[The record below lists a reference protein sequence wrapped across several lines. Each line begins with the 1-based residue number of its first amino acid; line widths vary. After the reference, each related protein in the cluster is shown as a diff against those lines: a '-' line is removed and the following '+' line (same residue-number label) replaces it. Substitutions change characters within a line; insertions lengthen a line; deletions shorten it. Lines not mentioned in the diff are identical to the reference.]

1 MIKKIFLA
9 LIMVLSASSM
19 KAQLGGSCNNPIPV
33 DSNYVGRVDGPCTLW
48 YTAWTY
54 DLPLTVHFIPDD
66 SNSMLSPEIEVDL
79 TCIPGIYADPKLDS
93 LVNMVEDFDVSFPI
107 ELLCDKVVPDGKT
120 EWDLSISNNY
130 REQMAQF
137 GITYN
142 VQAFVKV
149 RFFEAGE
156 IRLKPDTAFTSCME
170 NLQYVKLGDTLEIT
184 ANDETTSYV
193 FPYTDWQNDSIRI
206 VWIGEQTARVW
217 LGTMD
222 CEFIPE
228 VNNGFVWGYYDIT
241 ESSPKK
247 LYTQNMKDAIKDSQS
262 GGLFYAKVTAPV
274 SGKLVV
280 EKIPMAATQDG
291 AILMEYG
298 KTIDIAANDT
308 NQLYCFP
315 RTWES
320 TKFTSST
327 RGALQM
333 YISST
338 NEFGMSSGN
347 PADFTFAY
355 DLVDGEMLLCLS
367 DVEMSEV
374 TDLAVDDYIYVRF
387 ASNVSTSILPE
398 KWETSACADKS
409 TLIRPN
415 VPFAVYARSSNTI
428 YRIRLQDWVGG
439 DVTIQWGGAVP
450 LPTYIADACS
460 YTLSASNTHV
470 LLYANVARKGSYNV
484 SESKMATW
492 TSRVDEEGYL
502 YVRFNPMGQ
511 GMATFVM
518 EKLIPDPIYT
528 SFDEEICYGATYD
541 WNGTT
546 YSETGTYIQTLV
558 AENGADSIV
567 TLNLTIL
574 PEVPE
579 TVENVTIKGGDTYA
593 WQGQEYAETGRYT
606 TTLADMNGCDS
617 VLVLNLTVL
626 PKTNPCVEGS
636 TKLNIGDQL
645 TLNLNNAFT
654 VYCINYAEWAAQ
666 GATLQWTGEEPLH
679 TFVAETCQFA
689 VAPYNKFVHLYLP
702 ITAETAL
709 DMNALAPYVD
719 DAGYLYIRF
728 LTEKEGVL
736 TIK

>member
-1 MIKKIFLA
+1 MIKKFFSA
-9 LIMVLSASSM
+9 LVVVLFATSM
-19 KAQLGGSCNNPIPV
+19 MAQLGSSCSNPIPV

-66 SNSMLSPEIEVDL
+66 ANSTLSPEIEVDL
-79 TCIPGIYADPKLDS
+79 TCIPGVYGDPKLDS

-107 ELLCDKVVPDGKT
+107 ELLCDKVAPDGKT

-170 NLQYVKLGDTLEIT
+170 NLQYVKLGDTLDIT

-193 FPYTDWQNDSIRI
+193 FPYTDWQKDSIRF
-206 VWIGEQTARVW
+206 VWVGEQTARVW

-241 ESSPKK
+241 AAAPKK

-280 EKIPMAATQDG
+280 EKIPMAATQGG

-298 KTIDIAANDT
+298 KTINVAANDT

-315 RTWES
+315 RTWGATRFTAS
-320 TKFTSST
+320 TNFILK
-327 RGALQM
+327 M
-333 YISST
+333 YASPYTTFGISSANGVT
-338 NEFGMSSGN
+338 RRIL
-347 PADFTFAY
+347 TFDMEDDRRVLY
-355 DLVDGEMLLCLS
+355 MS
-367 DVEMSEV
+367 DVEMSAV
-374 TDLAVDDYIYVRF
+374 TDLAIDDYIYVRF
-387 ASNVSTSILPE
+387 ACNASTSITPE
-398 KWETSACADKS
+398 VWETSTCADKS
-409 TLIRPN
+409 KLIRPN
-415 VPFAVYARSSNTI
+415 TSFVVVSRSGNTVYRMRHEDWKGYGITI
-428 YRIRLQDWVGG
+428 KWTGNS
-439 DVTIQWGGAVP
+439 T

-460 YTLSASNTHV
+460 YTLSSSNSHV
-470 LLYANVARKGSYNV
+470 LKYANVQRKGTYAIDESTV
-484 SESKMATW
+484 SSWESKA
-492 TSRVDEEGYL
+492 DDEGYL
-502 YVRFNPMGQ
+502 YVRFNPTNQ
-511 GMATFVM
+511 GTVTFQTDKP
-518 EKLIPDPIYT
+518 EDKDP
-528 SFDEEICYGATYD
+528 EI
-541 WNGTT
+541 
-546 YSETGTYIQTLV
+546 I
-558 AENGADSIV
+558 
-567 TLNLTIL
+567 
-574 PEVPE
+574 
-579 TVENVTIKGGDTYA
+579 
-593 WQGQEYAETGRYT
+593 
-606 TTLADMNGCDS
+606 
-617 VLVLNLTVL
+617 
-626 PKTNPCVEGS
+626 TNECVEAS
-636 TKLNIGDQL
+636 TKLNIGDQI
-645 TLNLNNAFT
+645 TVNLDSAFT

-666 GATLQWTGEEPLH
+666 GATLQWTGAEALH

-689 VAPYNKFVHLYLP
+689 VAPYNKYVHLYLP